1 MSAETDVSCYSFR
14 KGQSPIGKRL
24 EVSHV
29 SCHANTDF
37 SQNKQIDVAMNTA
50 LEWNGFNTPNK
61 KLSAEGQLLVRDL
74 KDVIEKTKIM
84 LLTKNDGNLIQD
96 FVWQTQ
102 ALATHET
109 PSKPTLN
116 TPVEKETA
124 KQQGQEALEGLRTL
138 GQLIITNGQFRKLCK
153 SLAAT
158 LHSVAVLTSTQ

>member
-1 MSAETDVSCYSFR
+1 
-14 KGQSPIGKRL
+14 
-24 EVSHV
+24 
-29 SCHANTDF
+29 
-37 SQNKQIDVAMNTA
+37 MNTA

-102 ALATHET
+102 ALATHEQ
-109 PSKPTLN
+109 PAKPN
-116 TPVEKETA
+116 VNAPIEKETA
-124 KQQGQEALEGLRTL
+124 KQDGQEALEGLRTL

-153 SLAAT
+153 SLAT
-158 LHSVAVLTSTQ
+158 ITRFVVFLTWP